1 MPPPGGRGSADR
13 SAQSGAFETWGV
25 RMLLKAWEG
34 HPGHPEEPE
43 TDPVE
48 RAIHERWLAA
58 AAGRDPQVLLEHL
71 YGLLRRR
78 RGYG

>member
-1 MPPPGGRGSADR
+1 
-13 SAQSGAFETWGV
+13 
-25 RMLLKAWEG
+25 MLLKAWEG
-34 HPGHPEEPE
+34 HSGPLEEPE

-58 AAGRDPQVLLEHL
+58 AAGRDTRVLLEHL

-78 RGYG
+78 RRDG